1 VADVCRQMGVSEAT
15 FFVWKKRY
23 ARLGT
28 SEIRELR
35 QLREENVKLKRL
47 VADLLLDKYI
57 LTEVSRREG

>member
-1 VADVCRQMGVSEAT
+1 MADVCRQMGVSEAT